1 MRDKIYLKSNVFTP
15 MAHAQIRSEF
25 KKMDNISNGLVSCGK
40 SFNELMK
47 ELNK

>member
-1 MRDKIYLKSNVFTP
+1 MRDKIYLQSSVVRP
-15 MAHAQIRSEF
+15 MTHAQIRAEF

-40 SFNELMK
+40 SFNQLMK